1 MVLNFR
7 ILKIISDKNIDQ
19 AVYYQLIGPSS
30 FIHAKIGTTQIFY
43 FFLPIQIHVL
53 QYFADYITTGG
64 GGGGWPLAPA
74 LLRYHIL
81 RPLNQV
87 KIPILNLG
95 YKI

>member
-30 FIHAKIGTTQIFY
+30 FIHAKIGATQIFY

-53 QYFADYITTGG
+53 PTGIQYFADYITTGG
-64 GGGGWPLAPA
+64 GGGGAFSAGPA
-74 LLRYHIL
+74 S
-81 RPLNQV
+81 
-87 KIPILNLG
+87 IP
-95 YKI
+95 YFEASKPS

>member
-19 AVYYQLIGPSS
+19 AVYYQLIG
-30 FIHAKIGTTQIFY
+30 KIGATQIFY

-53 QYFADYITTGG
+53 QYFADYITTG

>member
-1 MVLNFR
+1 VVLNFR

-64 GGGGWPLAPA
+64 GGGGGVAFSAGPA
-74 LLRYHIL
+74 S
-81 RPLNQV
+81 
-87 KIPILNLG
+87 IP
-95 YKI
+95 YFEASKPS